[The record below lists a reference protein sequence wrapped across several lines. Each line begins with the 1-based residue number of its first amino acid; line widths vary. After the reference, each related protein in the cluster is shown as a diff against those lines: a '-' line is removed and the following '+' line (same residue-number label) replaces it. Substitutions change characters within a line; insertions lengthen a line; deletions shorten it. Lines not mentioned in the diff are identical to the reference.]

1 MEVSHRLMAPRPI
14 LRPMARLTVQLRA
27 DRLLDSDEVLVEES
41 ALGGG
46 EESALAGV
54 VVLAE
59 AVVEEGGNST
69 GNLD

>member
-14 LRPMARLTVQLRA
+14 LRPMARLTVRLEA

-41 ALGGG
+41 AL
-46 EESALAGV
+46 AGV

-59 AVVEEGGNST
+59 AVVGEDGNPT
-69 GNLD
+69 RNLA